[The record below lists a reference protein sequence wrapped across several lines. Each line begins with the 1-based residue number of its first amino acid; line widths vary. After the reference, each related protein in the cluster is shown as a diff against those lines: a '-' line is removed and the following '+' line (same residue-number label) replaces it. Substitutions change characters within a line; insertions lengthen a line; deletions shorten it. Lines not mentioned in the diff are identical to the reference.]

1 MIFENLAD
9 KLQSAFKN
17 ITGRGKL
24 TEKDIQAAM
33 REVKLALL
41 EADVNFKIVKDF
53 IQRVSERAQGAEVM
67 ESLSPGQMVIKIV
80 NDELTELMGKTHEKI
95 RISSK
100 PPTIV
105 MMVGLQGSGKT
116 TTSGKLAGLLRKQG
130 KRPLLV
136 ACDIYRPAAIKQLQV
151 VGDQLSIP
159 VFSMGETNPV
169 EIAKA
174 AIAHANKFFNDLVI
188 IDTAGRLHIDE
199 ELMAELQQIKSAVN
213 PSEILLVV
221 DAMTGQDAVN
231 VAQSFNEQLDIDG
244 VVLTK
249 MDGDARGG
257 AALSVRAVTGKPIKF
272 VGMGEKLSEL
282 EEFHPERM
290 ASRILGMGDILSLI
304 EKAQDN
310 LDEEK
315 MRKMEKKFRKA
326 EFDLEDFLEQLQQMK
341 KMGSM
346 RDILGMLPG
355 VNTKMLDE
363 VKFDER
369 EFVRMEAI
377 VQSMTIKERRNP
389 DILNAS
395 RRKRIAAGSGSQVQ
409 DINRLIKQFEQSKQ
423 MMKQMSGMQKG
434 MGKLGGLGK
443 MGGFG
448 KPGKMGKMGK
458 KRK

>member
-80 NDELTELMGKTHEKI
+80 NEELTELMGKTHEKI
-95 RISSK
+95 KISSK
-100 PPTIV
+100 PPTVV

-116 TTSGKLAGLLRKQG
+116 TTSGKLAAVLRKQG

-244 VVLTK
+244 VILTK

-304 EKAQDN
+304 EKAQEN

-315 MRKMEKKFRKA
+315 MKKMEKKFRKA
-326 EFDLEDFLEQLQQMK
+326 EFDLEDFLDQLQQMK

-377 VQSMTIKERRNP
+377 VQSMTLKERRNP

-395 RRKRIAAGSGSQVQ
+395 RRKRIAAGSGTQVQ

-448 KPGKMGKMGK
+448 KMGK
-458 KRK
+458 KGKKR